1 MTWYPVLVCLEEYTD
16 WLLDTKLYLYS
27 TSLNEM
33 NSHVTWGHVSKES
46 SLFSSIGA
54 FICLTWISHIL
65 SQLSSFQLT
74 LESHFILEWKC
85 ISSYIGHFWSLL
97 IQRLSL
103 KITVSENIFSCE
115 WHQLRELWVTLR
127 TSEIN
132 SSFSTA
138 MVLLQISRWV
148 ASQD

>member
-1 MTWYPVLVCLEEYTD
+1 MTWYPVLVCLEEPTD
-16 WLLDTKLYLYS
+16 WLLDTKLCLWS
-27 TSLNEM
+27 TSLNEI
-33 NSHVTWGHVSKES
+33 NSHVTWGHISKES
-46 SLFSSIGA
+46 SFISSIGA

-74 LESHFILEWKC
+74 LESHSILGWKC
-85 ISSYIGHFWSLL
+85 VSRYIGHFWSLL

-115 WHQLRELWVTLR
+115 RQQLRELWLTLR
-127 TSEIN
+127 TSEIS
-132 SSFSTA
+132 SSFSTG